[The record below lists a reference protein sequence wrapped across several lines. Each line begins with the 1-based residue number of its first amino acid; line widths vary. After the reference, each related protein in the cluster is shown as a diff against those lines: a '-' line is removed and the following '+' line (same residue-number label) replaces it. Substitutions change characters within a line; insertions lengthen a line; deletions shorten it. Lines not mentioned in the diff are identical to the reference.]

1 MKEISWLDYL
11 KLRMTYGINGN
22 VDQASTTY
30 FVVKKKT
37 QSNPNEYFRKDYNV
51 TDKSILHLHK
61 KTHNDGVTRAK

>member
-30 FVVKKKT
+30 FVVKKK
-37 QSNPNEYFRKDYNV
+37 
-51 TDKSILHLHK
+51 H
-61 KTHNDGVTRAK
+61 RAIPSKRLI